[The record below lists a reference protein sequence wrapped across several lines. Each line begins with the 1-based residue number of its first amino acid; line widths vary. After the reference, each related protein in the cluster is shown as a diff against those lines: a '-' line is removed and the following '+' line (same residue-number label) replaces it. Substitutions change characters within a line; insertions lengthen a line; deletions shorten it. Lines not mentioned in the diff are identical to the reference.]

1 MPGLAGIRAIKDVK
15 SWLDTDWQQA
25 NTDGIKPSIKLET
38 EVTESQKNTGD
49 FVIINFVTEIPV
61 PFGIGGADWRHDV
74 PLSIT
79 CRTKKQVTGE
89 TYLDHLEKMANEVA
103 RIIKARV
110 KQAGYALVTPTGV
123 VNKSKEPYD
132 PFILDLAVTL
142 VKINP

>member
-1 MPGLAGIRAIKDVK
+1 MPGLAGIKAIKDVK
-15 SWLDTDWQQA
+15 SWLDTDWLQA
-25 NTDGIKPSIKLET
+25 NTDNIKPAIKLET

-49 FVIINFVTEIPV
+49 YVIIDFVTEIPM
-61 PFGIGGADWRHDV
+61 PFGIGGQDWRHDV

-79 CRTKKQVTGE
+79 CRTKKQVGAE
-89 TYLDHLEKMANEVA
+89 TYLDHLEKMANETA

-110 KQAGYALVTPTGV
+110 TQAGYAMVTPTGV
-123 VNKSKEPYD
+123 VNKSREPND